1 VQNAIVNA
9 EQAINRAN
17 LLTGLQA
24 ISKTPAAATGTL
36 TGDVTP
42 FLGEENE
49 GKAIWR
55 VTYPNSALALPSAD
69 AGYVDPYR
77 RSFDVVLEASSSRLL
92 FIFSVAQGVTDPNMR
107 PMPSSGGATAQ
118 LSRAREVYTGYVADD
133 PGINFLT
140 ALDRILSDGMGS
152 PFQAKEIHAV
162 YVMHSRR
169 GSPRQSVWAVT
180 LRGLPPLQAHG
191 AGAAGVPVWQRNH
204 MRNVVDAITGKVL
217 FATNTPQPASE

>member
-1 VQNAIVNA
+1 MQNAIVNA

-17 LLTGLQA
+17 LLTGLRA
-24 ISKTPAAATGTL
+24 ISETPTAVSASL

-42 FLGEENE
+42 YLGEENE

-55 VTYPNSALALPSAD
+55 VTYPNSALVLPSAQ

-77 RSFDVVLEASSSRLL
+77 RSFGVVLEASSGRLF
-92 FIFSVAQGVTDPNMR
+92 FILSAAQDVVDPNMR
-107 PMPSSGGATAQ
+107 PMPSSGAATAQ
-118 LSRAREVYTGYVADD
+118 LSSAREVYTGYAADD

-140 ALDRILSDGMGS
+140 ALDRILADGMGS
-152 PFQAKEIHAV
+152 PFRAKQIHAV

-169 GSPRQSVWAVT
+169 GSPRQPVWAVT
-180 LRGLPPLQAHG
+180 LRGLPPLEARG
-191 AGAAGVPVWQRNH
+191 AGGAGVPVWQRNH

-217 FATNTPQPASE
+217 FATNTPQPEP